1 MTLFRL
7 FLARVHFWFLVD
19 WDKSFFCL
27 GACILW
33 GRGLDLG
40 GLEASIVLP
49 IYLLSLKVGTLL
61 SGMDFWGQ
69 GWLLFGF
76 SR

>member
-7 FLARVHFWFLVD
+7 FLVRVHFWFVVD
-19 WDKSFFCL
+19 TGQALFCL

-40 GLEASIVLP
+40 GLEAAIVLP
-49 IYLLSLKVGTLL
+49 IYLLLLKVGTLL
-61 SGMDFWGQ
+61 SGMDF
-69 GWLLFGF
+69 
-76 SR
+76 